1 MAPIIDMSELLWLVL
16 TSFSIFLKKPAH
28 TTDALENSLLLSFCW
43 EFPEKLFQPIS
54 TTSIPQT
61 SVIIDYY
68 QRSLHAIQGLHQ
80 PSGGFPY
87 QQNEDVRPDSTA
99 WAIIA
104 LSVFG
109 RNEEACEEGRN
120 YLQTQQDIE
129 LIPEIPAHQGIR
141 LG

>member
-1 MAPIIDMSELLWLVL
+1 MQQP
-16 TSFSIFLKKPAH
+16 
-28 TTDALENSLLLSFCW
+28 LEM
-43 EFPEKLFQPIS
+43 
-54 TTSIPQT
+54 
-61 SVIIDYY
+61 VDYY
-68 QRSLHAIQGLHQ
+68 QRSLHAIRGLHQ
-80 PSGGFPY
+80 PSGGFAY
-87 QQNEDVRPDSTA
+87 HQNEDARPDSTA

-104 LSVFG
+104 LSAFG